1 MNLLNLCNKIDIP
14 TLAVVQKAPSGAKNM
29 NMIIIMIVVVIII
42 LVIATIFGNKK

>member
-1 MNLLNLCNKIDIP
+1 MNILNFASKIDIS

-29 NMIIIMIVVVIII
+29 NMIIIIIVVVIII